1 LGNTLDH
8 QRTDGQGFIFD
19 KMPGDN
25 PLNRAV
31 RELPVRPAGGGSGI
45 DLIAEPWTA
54 SGGGGQQQGNF
65 PSGWAEWNDRF
76 RDTFRKSQNKLG
88 FDDVTPSDLATRFA
102 GSRDL
107 YQDDG
112 RKPWHSINSLV
123 EHDGPTLRDLYSF
136 NIDGRRAWDQNG
148 DTSLQRQAA
157 RNGFVLP
164 LVSIGVPMFCGGD
177 ELYRTVNGNDNPF
190 NLDATPNYL
199 DWSGKVTFK
208 NHFDLCRRALAFRH
222 AHTALRP
229 AEYFDGNDHNGNGL
243 KDITWYR
250 DDANEPDNAYW
261 LAKDRHFLAYRI
273 DGTELSDPAVSIY
286 VAYNGW
292 RDPVDITLPVPLQ
305 GFSWHRAGDT
315 AAWMENEGNFRE
327 AGGEDTLTELK
338 YRMDRRSVLVLIE
351 R

>member
-1 LGNTLDH
+1 
-8 QRTDGQGFIFD
+8 
-19 KMPGDN
+19 
-25 PLNRAV
+25 
-31 RELPVRPAGGGSGI
+31 
-45 DLIAEPWTA
+45 
-54 SGGGGQQQGNF
+54 
-65 PSGWAEWNDRF
+65 
-76 RDTFRKSQNKLG
+76 
-88 FDDVTPSDLATRFA
+88 
-102 GSRDL
+102 
-107 YQDDG
+107 
-112 RKPWHSINSLV
+112 
-123 EHDGPTLRDLYSF
+123 
-136 NIDGRRAWDQNG
+136 
-148 DTSLQRQAA
+148 
-157 RNGFVLP
+157 
-164 LVSIGVPMFCGGD
+164 MFCGGD